1 MDESKN
7 EEKNLKEN
15 MGLIWYVAHKYE
27 GLGVE
32 KGELFQ
38 LAAIGYIKALRR
50 FKKDRKCCIST
61 YAIPLMRG
69 EILKHIEKEEKIR
82 KQKERYS
89 RLQCPKIEEQDPI
102 AELLDRVEMEQKL
115 ALLGQ
120 AEQKL
125 ISLRY
130 WKHLTQKETGERMG
144 LSQTQV
150 CRMEKKVLGEMK
162 KLW

>member
-32 KGELFQ
+32 RGELFQ

-50 FKKDRKCCIST
+50 FNKDKKCCIST

-82 KQKERYS
+82 RQTERYS
-89 RLQCPKIEEQDPI
+89 RLQCPQTEEQDPM
-102 AELLDRVEMEQKL
+102 AELLDRMEIEQKL
-115 ALLGQ
+115 SLLGQ
-120 AEQKL
+120 AEQTL
-125 ISLRY
+125 IGLRY
-130 WKHLTQKETGERMG
+130 GKHFTQKETGERMG